1 MKQEY
6 QSAYRKL
13 HADQAFRDRL
23 IHTLEGHDEPRRVR
37 PRWLVPAALAAC
49 LIVLFG
55 LGVPTLQRVLQPIE
69 STSSVPSSNEGA
81 ILGSDGLYRDSQI
94 KNILC
99 LCTDDNGDGNAL
111 MLLSI
116 DHRNGSLKLSSFRP
130 LPKRR
135 KWGRSRF
142 TDSTEF
148 WSGCG
153 WLYLDGFQCC
163 RSCH

>member
-69 STSSVPSSNEGA
+69 STSSVPSSA
-81 ILGSDGLYRDSQI
+81 AMGSI
-94 KNILC
+94 A
-99 LCTDDNGDGNAL
+99 TV
-111 MLLSI
+111 
-116 DHRNGSLKLSSFRP
+116 
-130 LPKRR
+130 
-135 KWGRSRF
+135 RSKIFCACARM
-142 TDSTEF
+142 TTVTAM
-148 WSGCG
+148 
-153 WLYLDGFQCC
+153 
-163 RSCH
+163 R

>member
-69 STSSVPSSNEGA
+69 STSGVPSSNAFATSGLMSKYLLYIFSHPPLEFLHIDIA
-81 ILGSDGLYRDSQI
+81 VYSLLAFHRDGGRRHAHTGNFLDI
-94 KNILC
+94 KS
-99 LCTDDNGDGNAL
+99 A
-111 MLLSI
+111 
-116 DHRNGSLKLSSFRP
+116 
-130 LPKRR
+130 
-135 KWGRSRF
+135 
-142 TDSTEF
+142 
-148 WSGCG
+148 
-153 WLYLDGFQCC
+153 YAA
-163 RSCH
+163 